1 MILEVQK
8 KRKFLIYILTIAL
21 LMGCKEKR
29 DTLLRE
35 GVWRGEFLFH
45 EEKVPFLFE
54 VSRELSGPLNIDFI
68 NGTEHARYTGVTIE
82 RDSIVIPLD
91 LYDSYL
97 IGLSDGQF
105 LKGYYRRNNSP
116 ARAIPFEAS
125 YGKTHRFEVTGDKT
139 SVDLSGSWDVAITNE
154 SDTSADH
161 TVGLFEQRNGQLTGT
176 IMTITGDYRY
186 LAGEVD
192 KNQILLSG
200 FSGSSPRLIKATLID
215 ENNFEGELIGFT
227 SRSKLTGK
235 RNSAAKLPDAYKLTY
250 LKDSVQKFNFTFPD
264 LNGKPVS
271 LTDGKYRDKVVI
283 VTILGSWCPNCID
296 ETAFLA
302 SWYKENSDRGVEII
316 GLAFER
322 KDDLAFAKERLGTLI
337 SRFDVKYDILFAG
350 KADKKVASEKLPQLN
365 AVLSFPTTILI
376 DKKGKVRKIHT
387 GFTGPAT
394 GKYYESFKEEFAD
407 EITNLL
413 NEAGSI

>member
-1 MILEVQK
+1 MILEVQT
-8 KRKFLIYILTIAL
+8 RKFLIYSLTIAL
-21 LMGCKEKR
+21 LMGCQKKN
-29 DTLLRE
+29 DAPLRE
-35 GVWRGEFLFH
+35 GVWRGEFFFQ

-68 NGTEHARYTGVTIE
+68 NGAEHARYTGARIE

-97 IGLSDGQF
+97 IGLSDGQ
-105 LKGYYRRNNSP
+105 LLRGYYRRNNSS

-125 YGKTHRFEVTGDKT
+125 YGESHRFEVTGDKT
-139 SVDLSGSWDVAITNE
+139 SVDLSGSWDVEITNE
-154 SDTSADH
+154 GDTSVNH
-161 TVGLFEQRNGQLTGT
+161 TVGLFEQNNGQLTGT
-176 IMTITGDYRY
+176 IMTTTGDYRY

-192 KNQILLSG
+192 RNQILLSG

-235 RNSAAKLPDAYKLTY
+235 RNNSAKLPDAYKLTY

-264 LNGKPVS
+264 LNGQPVS

-337 SRFDVKYDILFAG
+337 NRFDVKYDILFAG
-350 KADKKVASEKLPQLN
+350 RADKKVASEKLPQLN

-407 EITNLL
+407 DITNLL
-413 NEAGSI
+413 NEAGAI